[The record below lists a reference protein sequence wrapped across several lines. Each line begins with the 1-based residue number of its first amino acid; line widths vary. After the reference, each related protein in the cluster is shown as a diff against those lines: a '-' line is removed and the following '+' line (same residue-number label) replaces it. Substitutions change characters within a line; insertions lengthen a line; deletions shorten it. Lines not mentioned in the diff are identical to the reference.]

1 MSTITTTLASSTR
14 HLRPFD
20 IRRDLDPV
28 ADLVETCF
36 AETLDE
42 DGKRYVRQMHSAAR
56 NPGYLRWASAVADH
70 TSIPLSGLVWEENGK
85 VVGNLSLIPFL
96 NQGRQF
102 YLIANVAVDPE
113 YRRQGIARALTE
125 AAIEQVRN
133 RGVGAVWLHV
143 REENTPAYNLYTSL
157 GFVKKAC
164 RTTWDFSPRNVVNL
178 APNTRDQ
185 DGEIKVGK
193 VQPMHWPQQRAWMQ
207 AIYPPELTWHIPLN
221 LNAMRSDV
229 WGALYRFFSG
239 MVIKQWAAVQ
249 DQQLLGVLVWR
260 PQSSRADQ
268 LWVAAAPEQ
277 EDVAIS
283 ALLAHLIKVMPDR
296 SRMVLDYPARQGNL
310 AFSEAGFRIQQTLI
324 WMEVKLKER
333 G

>member
-1 MSTITTTLASSTR
+1 MSAITTMLASSTR

-42 DGKRYVRQMHSAAR
+42 DGKRYVHQMHSAAR

-70 TSIPLSGLVWEENGK
+70 ASIPLSGFVWEDNGR

-96 NQGRQF
+96 NQGRQY
-102 YLIANVAVDPE
+102 YLIANVAVDPD

-125 AAIEQVRN
+125 AAMEQVRN

-143 REENTPAYNLYTSL
+143 REENTPAYNLYASL
-157 GFVKKAC
+157 GFVEKAH
-164 RTTWDFSPRNVVNL
+164 RTTWDLSPRNVVSV
-178 APNTRDQ
+178 APNSRAQ
-185 DGEIKVGK
+185 DGGISVGK
-193 VQPMHWPQQRAWMQ
+193 VRSMHWPQQRAWMQ

-221 LNAMRSDV
+221 LTAMRSDV
-229 WGALYRFFSG
+229 WGVLYRFVSG
-239 MVIKQWAAVQ
+239 MQIKQWAAVR

-260 PQSSRADQ
+260 PQTGHADH
-268 LWVAAAPEQ
+268 LWVAAAPEH
-277 EDVAIS
+277 EDVALP
-283 ALLAHLIKVMPDR
+283 ALLAHLHKVMPDR
-296 SRMVLDYPARQGNL
+296 SRLILDYPARQGSL
-310 AFSEAGFRIQQTLI
+310 AFSEAGFRLQQTLI

-333 G
+333 E